1 MSVDKIF
8 LDANVLFSAAYRPDS
23 AVAALWR
30 MKNVELLT
38 SAYAA
43 EEAMRNLADEEQ
55 RHKLTGLLGQMR
67 IVTGASP
74 LPHGVLLPDKDRP
87 ILQAA
92 IHAEATHL
100 LTGDQRHFGR
110 HYGRRYG
117 GVLILPPGGYLEKR
131 S

>member
-1 MSVDKIF
+1 MSVDKLF
-8 LDANVLFSAAYRPDS
+8 LDANLLFSVAYRPDS
-23 AVAALWR
+23 AIASLWR

-55 RHKLTGLLGQMR
+55 RHKLTALLGQMR

-74 LPHGVLLPDKDRP
+74 LPHGVLLPEKDRP

-100 LTGDQRHFGR
+100 LTGDQRHFDK
-110 HYGRRYG
+110 HYGKRYG
-117 GVLILPPGGYLEKR
+117 GVLILPPGDYVRRG
-131 S
+131 